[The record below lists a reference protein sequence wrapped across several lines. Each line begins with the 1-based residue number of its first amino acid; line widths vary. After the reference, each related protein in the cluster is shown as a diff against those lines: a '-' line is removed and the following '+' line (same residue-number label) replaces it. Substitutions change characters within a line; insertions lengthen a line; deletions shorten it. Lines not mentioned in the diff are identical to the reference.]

1 VSGASISAEPPPA
14 AAPPP
19 PSDSWWSRNGVALLF
34 LLPAIVFL
42 GVWIVY
48 PAIYTLFRSFFG
60 QSGFDTFVGID
71 NYKTLFTS
79 DLLLTAIKNN
89 AIWVAVVPAF
99 VTAVGLIFAVL
110 TERVSWSVAFKTA
123 VFMPMAISAF
133 AAGVIW
139 RIMDQQD
146 PNLGAINASIAVVKD
161 AINPPGVLA
170 DAKPSSQDLQG
181 TPKGGITLQNPVQPG
196 DVAKLGLTGIPPAD
210 VPADAV
216 QAVLPEALQGG
227 ITGVVWRDFKPGGG
241 NPNEVEQ
248 DEVGLPG
255 VTLTLFD
262 ANGDI
267 VGTAASAADG
277 TFTFEGLEAG
287 NYRVAISADT
297 FAQPFAGVAWLGEKL
312 ITPSLLIA
320 YIWIWAGF
328 SMVVIAAGLSAISRE
343 TLEAARTDG
352 ANEWQVFRR
361 VTVPQLLP
369 VLSVV
374 FVTMLINVLK
384 VFDIVVS
391 LAPGSVQ
398 DDANVIALAMWRTSF
413 GGANNFGLGSA
424 IAVFLFIL
432 VIPILLLNV
441 RNFRREA

>member
-1 VSGASISAEPPPA
+1 MSGASITAEPPPA

-42 GVWIVY
+42 GVWVVY

-297 FAQPFAGVAWLGEKL
+297 FAQPFEGVAWLGEKL